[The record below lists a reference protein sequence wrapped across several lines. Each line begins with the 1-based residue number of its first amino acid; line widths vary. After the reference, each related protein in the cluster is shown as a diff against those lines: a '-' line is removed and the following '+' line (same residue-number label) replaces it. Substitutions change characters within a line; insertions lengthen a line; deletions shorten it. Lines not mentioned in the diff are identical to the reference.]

1 MSDLYNA
8 WADEDDHMVS
18 TSDAKKTY
26 FLTPNDLAMLPC
38 QRFGGG
44 IGLGPPM
51 KCYRHNDLIEASLSK
66 LGRDGVVK
74 KLQARHKRE
83 MNKRRKEEQAEEARK
98 KMKTLTNT
106 AANNNDTA
114 VATAKPSSSAGSS
127 SGDSKEIMKLRSSLL
142 KIAKKKLGFEQSGA
156 PKRWR
161 FEVPGTSKQTFAS
174 LMGQPNDSELS
185 TFVKNGAY
193 YTVQGCDTNEL
204 FGLNGNNY
212 ESQLTKAFKRQGVSQ
227 MIGECVTVRY
237 KPSTMELSV
246 SGYAEIVGG
255 GSNEC
260 VIM

>member
-8 WADEDDHMVS
+8 WADEDNHMVA
-18 TSDAKKTY
+18 TKEAKSTY
-26 FLTPNDLAMLPC
+26 FLTTNDLAMLPC

-51 KCYRHNDLIEASLSK
+51 KCYRHNDLVEASLSK

-83 MNKRRKEEQAEEARK
+83 INKRRKEEQAEEARK

-106 AANNNDTA
+106 TANNDTA
-114 VATAKPSSSAGSS
+114 VATAKPSSSAVVS

-142 KIAKKKLGFEQSGA
+142 KNAKKKLGFEQSGA

-174 LMGQPNDSELS
+174 LMGQPNDMELT

-193 YTVQGCDTNEL
+193 YTVQGFDTNEL
-204 FGLNGNNY
+204 FGLNGSNY

-237 KPSTMELSV
+237 KPSTMELSC

-255 GSNEC
+255 SNEC